1 MEYIKGQIIKN
12 ISNKYTVKAK
22 GKYYEAI
29 PRGKFKNEEI
39 TPVVGDYVKIS
50 PIEERAKTSE
60 SEATGSGTEG
70 LGTEVIKTA
79 TIETAAIET
88 AVIEEICPRTVY
100 IKRPKLANITQIV
113 LVVSSKDPK
122 PDLLLLD
129 KQLAFAE
136 YLHIKSVIV
145 LNKIDLDKKQ
155 EFQKIKSTYEKIG
168 YIVIETQAKEQ
179 IRSSRIK
186 TSIKRK
192 YKCIF
197 WKFRSTENQH

>member
-12 ISNKYTVKAK
+12 ISNKYTVKAN

-29 PRGKFKNEEI
+29 PRGKFKNEEV
-39 TPVVGDYVKIS
+39 TPVVGDYVEIS
-50 PIEERAKTSE
+50 IIGERAKTSE
-60 SEATGSGTEG
+60 SEAEALKTEAIE
-70 LGTEVIKTA
+70 TNTA
-79 TIETAAIET
+79 ETAAIET

-155 EFQKIKSTYEKIG
+155 EFQKIKNIYEKIG
-168 YIVIETQAKEQ
+168 YTVIETQAKER
-179 IRSSRIK
+179 IRSSEIK

>member
-12 ISNKYTVKAK
+12 ISNKYTVKAN

-50 PIEERAKTSE
+50 PVEESTK
-60 SEATGSGTEG
+60 
-70 LGTEVIKTA
+70 I
-79 TIETAAIET
+79 

-155 EFQKIKSTYEKIG
+155 EFQKIKSIYEKIG
-168 YIVIETQAKEQ
+168 YTVIETQAKEL

-186 TSIKRK
+186 ASIKRK
-192 YKCIF
+192 HQCIF